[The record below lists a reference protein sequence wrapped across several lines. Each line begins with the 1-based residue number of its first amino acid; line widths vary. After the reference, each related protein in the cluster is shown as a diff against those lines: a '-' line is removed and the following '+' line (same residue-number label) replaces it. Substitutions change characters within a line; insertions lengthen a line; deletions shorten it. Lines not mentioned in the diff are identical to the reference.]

1 MIRLIKTIKVC
12 PSHHCFDI
20 LSLYY
25 LYYTTSLFRTVNLL
39 KYEYLGEYVRV
50 FQYTERTDAIRTGI
64 GELVALVLACSTYL
78 HNEIEMKS

>member
-1 MIRLIKTIKVC
+1 M
-12 PSHHCFDI
+12 
-20 LSLYY
+20 
-25 LYYTTSLFRTVNLL
+25 NLL